1 MEGSYRAGPSGSRR
15 QRRRL
20 IISSLRIHASR
31 RDGRSHGVAIC
42 ARRLH
47 LALITA
53 TLGPMSASPGWP
65 PRPRIVALSAALLAL
80 TLRTAT
86 FADVACEDI
95 AKVDLANSVLPIPGE
110 GARAFSNGVACWDY
124 DGGPGCEWR
133 SEIHLDLLTT
143 PESGTSLRVLKIF
156 ESHMRGSGS
165 WARMIGYRC
174 ERGRLVATFSERFE
188 CGADVIK
195 AFGPSLLVSVSEGWP
210 NYTHGCQDRSAA
222 KLFTWCA
229 PEHTYRLDPISGG
242 TDDPPRAPPAAAVV
256 VPGNG
261 NLPP

>member
-1 MEGSYRAGPSGSRR
+1 MPEDPLNGEAIAHPARVSSRR
-15 QRRRL
+15 LNVEQPIAKR
-20 IISSLRIHASR
+20 SSLRGGGKS
-31 RDGRSHGVAIC
+31 GRGRLSAGQSVDRLRS
-42 ARRLH
+42 RRLH
-47 LALITA
+47 LKPITA
-53 TLGPMSASPGWP
+53 TLGAMSASSGWP

-174 ERGRLVATFSERFE
+174 ERGRLVATFSE
-188 CGADVIK
+188 
-195 AFGPSLLVSVSEGWP
+195 
-210 NYTHGCQDRSAA
+210 
-222 KLFTWCA
+222 
-229 PEHTYRLDPISGG
+229 
-242 TDDPPRAPPAAAVV
+242 
-256 VPGNG
+256 
-261 NLPP
+261 